1 MNDTEATLG
10 HHFFQIP
17 QAEIAGQ
24 IPTDAQQH
32 HRTVEMTAFE
42 DRAAPR
48 KPSRPVP
55 QSRNR
60 IICDRTA
67 NTAATL
73 DGGPS
78 ASDVFTPGRDRPEG
92 HGVAPG
98 VHAVRRWRASPGET
112 GLRKRAPAAHVTD
125 VTSTAPPSGSVM
137 GCRSL
142 VISLCQPEWDPVRRR
157 DEQRRRF

>member
-1 MNDTEATLG
+1 MIDAEAALG

-78 ASDVFTPGRDRPEG
+78 ASDVFTPGRDQPE
-92 HGVAPG
+92 GVAPG
-98 VHAVRRWRASPGET
+98 VHAVRRCAPRRASGQEGGIDHPNAGARDIHT
-112 GLRKRAPAAHVTD
+112 LLAVSSYD
-125 VTSTAPPSGSVM
+125 TARP
-137 GCRSL
+137 R
-142 VISLCQPEWDPVRRR
+142 E
-157 DEQRRRF
+157 

>member
-1 MNDTEATLG
+1 MIDAEAALG

-48 KPSRPVP
+48 KPSRPVR
-55 QSRNR
+55 QSRNG

-67 NTAATL
+67 NTVATL

-92 HGVAPG
+92 HGSGAG
-98 VHAVRRWRASPGET
+98 GSRSAALRASPGVRP
-112 GLRKRAPAAHVTD
+112 GR
-125 VTSTAPPSGSVM
+125 
-137 GCRSL
+137 
-142 VISLCQPEWDPVRRR
+142 WD
-157 DEQRRRF
+157 

>member
-1 MNDTEATLG
+1 
-10 HHFFQIP
+10 
-17 QAEIAGQ
+17 
-24 IPTDAQQH
+24 
-32 HRTVEMTAFE
+32 MTAFE
-42 DRAAPR
+42 HRNARR

-73 DGGPS
+73 DGGPW

-125 VTSTAPPSGSVM
+125 VTSTAPPSGWSWAAAALS
-137 GCRSL
+137 SL
-142 VISLCQPEWDPVRRR
+142 YASLSGI
-157 DEQRRRF
+157 RFGDGTSSAGDFDDRGVG